1 MGARVVVLVSLEK
14 IKDATNATGIRHL
27 LHVWRVA
34 VRVVQPALE
43 ESQPVRWPTLQNC
56 QNLVGS
62 NLLSVEYLKYID
74 IILTYCHFVEICRH
88 GDVGLQK

>member
-1 MGARVVVLVSLEK
+1 MGARVGVLVSLEN

-43 ESQPVRWPTLQNC
+43 SRGIATGQMAHLAELPKPGRVESFKC
-56 QNLVGS
+56 
-62 NLLSVEYLKYID
+62 
-74 IILTYCHFVEICRH
+74 
-88 GDVGLQK
+88 

>member
-1 MGARVVVLVSLEK
+1 MGARVGVLVSLEN

-43 ESQPVRWPTLQNC
+43 EESQPVRWPTLQNC

-62 NLLSVEYLKYID
+62 NLLSVELLNILS
-74 IILTYCHFVEICRH
+74 ILTLY
-88 GDVGLQK
+88 